1 MPTNVYDPPALER
14 GTLRVTPLGG
24 LGEIGRNMTVFEYD
38 GKLLIVDCGVL
49 FPEEHQPGVDLIL
62 PDFEPIKNRLDDV
75 VGVVLTHG
83 HEDHIGAVPYLLKL
97 KSDIPLIGSK
107 LTLALVEAK
116 LKEHRLKAYTLTVE
130 EGQEERVGPFDLEF
144 VAVNHSIPD
153 ALAVAIHT
161 DAGTVLATGDFKMDQ
176 LPLDGRLTDL
186 RAFASLGEDGVDLF
200 LVDSTNADVPGF
212 TPLERA
218 IGPVLDQVIAKAP
231 RRVIVASFSS
241 HVHRVQQVIDAA
253 AANGRRVAFLGR
265 SMVRNM
271 TIAEDLGYLHVP
283 DGVLIDYKK
292 AKDLPDDKIVYMSTG
307 SQGEPMAVLSRMANI
322 DHAIEVGEGDT
333 VILASSLIP
342 GNENAVYRVI
352 DGLTKLG
359 ANVVHKGNAKVHVS
373 GHAAAGELLYC
384 YNILQPRNVMPVHG
398 EYRHLMA
405 NAKLAQDT
413 GIPAENTI
421 IAENGTVV
429 DLRGGVAKV
438 VGQLDLGFV
447 YVDGSTVGEITD
459 ADLKDRRILSE
470 EGFISVIVVVDAA
483 TGRIIT
489 GPEVHA
495 RGFAEDDSVFDDV
508 KPKIAAAL
516 TEAAQSGVRDTH
528 ALSQVVR
535 RTIGRWVNQRL
546 RRRPMIVPL
555 VIEA

>member
-1 MPTNVYDPPALER
+1 MPTNVYDPPALES

-130 EGQEERVGPFDLEF
+130 EGQEEQVGPFDLEF

-470 EGFISVIVVVDAA
+470 EGFISVIVVVDSA
-483 TGRIIT
+483 TGRIIR
-489 GPEVHA
+489 PEVHA

>member
-1 MPTNVYDPPALER
+1 MPTNVYDPPALES

-49 FPEEHQPGVDLIL
+49 FAEEHQPGVDLIL

-130 EGQEERVGPFDLEF
+130 EGQEEQVGPFDLEF

-495 RGFAEDDSVFDDV
+495 RGFAEDDSVFDEV